1 MTVRR
6 SASKLKIEDLGRV
19 GDPGALAFY
28 EDTAY
33 YTKTYA
39 RRTDDVEF
47 YLRLARAIGGPVL
60 EYGIGN
66 GRVALPIARSGI
78 DVVGVDLSK
87 PMLESLEQRLGAE
100 TAAVR
105 RRIRAIH
112 GDMCKVDLR
121 RRFPLII
128 APFNTILHLYRRSEI
143 EQFFSRVK
151 RHLLPRGRFVFDYS
165 TPQAADLC
173 RDPRRRYAAPRLRH
187 PRTGAVVR
195 YSERFEYDPL
205 RQLLLVRV
213 EFAPERGSPWTVP
226 LTHRQFFPREL
237 AALLHYNGLT
247 DCVWTADFRDLPPD
261 EGADSL
267 VVSCG
272 VRKRSGSPA
281 EGRRPLTRPTGS
293 RRGVQ
298 PRGKAG

>member
-1 MTVRR
+1 VTPRR
-6 SASKLKIEDLGRV
+6 SASKIKIEDLGRA
-19 GDPGALAFY
+19 GDAGALAFY
-28 EDTAY
+28 EDAAY

-39 RRTDDVEF
+39 RRSDDVAF

-66 GRVALPIARSGI
+66 GRIALPIARSGI
-78 DVVGVDLSK
+78 DVVGVELSK
-87 PMLESLEQRLGAE
+87 PMLRSLERRLEGE
-100 TAAVR
+100 PAAVR
-105 RRIRAIH
+105 RRIRAVH
-112 GDMCKVDLR
+112 GDMREVDLR

-128 APFNTILHLYRRSEI
+128 APFNAILHLYRRIEL
-143 EQFFSRVK
+143 EQFLSRVK
-151 RHLLPRGRFVFDYS
+151 RHLLPEGRFVFDYS

-187 PRTGAVVR
+187 PTTGELVR

-213 EFAPERGSPWTVP
+213 EFRPSRGAAWTVP

-237 AALLHYNGLT
+237 AALLHYNGFS

-261 EGADSL
+261 AGADSM

-272 VRKRSGSPA
+272 VQKRVGARRQGA
-281 EGRRPLTRPTGS
+281 EARAKRRAR
-293 RRGVQ
+293 
-298 PRGKAG
+298 A